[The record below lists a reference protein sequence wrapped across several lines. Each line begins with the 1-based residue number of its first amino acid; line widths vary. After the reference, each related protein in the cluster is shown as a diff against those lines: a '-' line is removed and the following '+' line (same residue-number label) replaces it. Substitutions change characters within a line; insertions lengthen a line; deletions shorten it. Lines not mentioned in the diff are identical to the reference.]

1 MQALV
6 PERMISPLIA
16 LVGRPNVGKSTLFN
30 RLVGRRQALMHDQP
44 GVTRDRIFG
53 KIGMDDVVP
62 PHSPIFGGLRLVDT
76 GGLVDPDGDP
86 LFAAMM
92 LQTRAALA
100 DADVVVL
107 VVDGQAGIV
116 PYDKEIAREIRRLG
130 KPVIVAVNKIDIQAH
145 APQAAEFYALGGDAL
160 IAVSAEHNRQVTDLR
175 EAMVDALIA
184 CGALMDVPEP
194 APLDPY
200 ADLREAAQAEQIAK
214 ARALAAES
222 DTDSD
227 SDSDLDDGPVD
238 ADGLPLGWQDRIAQM
253 ADDEA
258 EDGSDDAEASAT
270 LAPPAPVAAERPK
283 RSYVRRLAGGDM
295 SLPALTHEGVGP
307 QGVHPNAAPADLAKP
322 SQVEWTGGPIRVAV
336 VGRPNVGKSSL
347 INAILGQ
354 SRLVASHL
362 PGTTRDAVDTA
373 YSRDGQEYVLIDTA
387 GIRRQRAIGD
397 RLEALTVNM
406 AFDSMDRADVVVL
419 VLDGV
424 LRPTDQDAKI
434 AAMADSKGVG
444 IVVVASKWD
453 LTENPEWKEK
463 FVAAIHHD
471 LPFIDYAPV
480 IKTSSVT
487 GRGMPQLFAEIQR
500 VQEERHRRVST
511 GELNRFFKEVV
522 QTHPPPA
529 KGGKRPHLFFVSQ
542 PLVRPPTFVFAS
554 RGADALNRSYHRY
567 LMNALRRRY
576 GFNGTPLWL
585 KFRESHRRDTASKKP
600 TGH

>member
-1 MQALV
+1 MQALI
-6 PERMISPLIA
+6 PERIISPLVA

-53 KIGMDDVVP
+53 QIGMDDLVP
-62 PHSPIFGGLRLVDT
+62 PNSRIHGGLRLVDT

-107 VVDGQAGIV
+107 VVDGQTGLV

-130 KPVIVAVNKIDIQAH
+130 KPVIVAVNKLDVPAH
-145 APQAAEFYALGGDAL
+145 APHAAEFYALGGDVL
-160 IAVSAEHNRQVTDLR
+160 VAVSAEHNRQVVDLR
-175 EAMVDALIA
+175 EAMVASLIA
-184 CGALMDVPEP
+184 CGALMDVP
-194 APLDPY
+194 APVPEDPY
-200 ADLREAAQAEQIAK
+200 ADLRAA
-214 ARALAAES
+214 ARAAEADKES
-222 DTDSD
+222 RA
-227 SDSDLDDGPVD
+227 DGDASRVD
-238 ADGLPLGWQDRIAQM
+238 AAGPPPNRQIWE
-253 ADDEA
+253 ADDA
-258 EDGSDDAEASAT
+258 GDDHGEGDNASR
-270 LAPPAPVAAERPK
+270 APSAAPRG
-283 RSYVRRLAGGDM
+283 YLRRLAGRDM
-295 SLPALTHEGVGP
+295 ALPALTHEGVGH
-307 QGVHPNAAPADLAKP
+307 QGVHPNAAPADLAKQ
-322 SQVEWTGGPIRVAV
+322 SQVEWAGGPICVAV

-373 YSRDGQEYVLIDTA
+373 HSRDGQEYVFIDTA
-387 GIRRQRAIGD
+387 GIRRQRAIGG

-406 AFDSMDRADVVVL
+406 ALNSMDRADVVVL

-424 LRPTDQDAKI
+424 QRPTDQDAKI
-434 AAMADSKGVG
+434 AAMVDNKGVG

-480 IKTSSVT
+480 IKASSVT
-487 GRGMPQLFAEIQR
+487 GRGLPQLFAEICR
-500 VQEERHRRVST
+500 VQAERHRRVGT
-511 GELNRFFKEVV
+511 GELNRFFREVV

-542 PLVRPPTFVFAS
+542 PLVRPPTFVFSS
-554 RGADALNRSYHRY
+554 RGADSLNRSYHRY
-567 LMNALRRRY
+567 LMNSLRRRY

-585 KFRESHRRDTASKKP
+585 KFRESYRRD
-600 TGH
+600 